1 MGEWTAL
8 DLSPAQG
15 SRLKLSFVL
24 FTSMNSENIDP
35 HSTKASEPD
44 HSIEST
50 KAPESAPAAETKSS
64 SQTLPILPV
73 RGIVLFPG
81 MAVPLTIGRPSGLKL
96 IDAELP
102 ENKVLG
108 ILFQKDEQQQQPGPP
123 DLFQIGVSAQVL
135 KMVRQ
140 ADGTVVLIVQIL
152 ERIQAEF
159 FTQIEPYLRASIR
172 TLPTVIPEG
181 ADKELSASL
190 NNLRDSAIKLLDLS
204 PEIPEAAKT
213 TLASVDEPERLTD
226 MLAGN
231 LSIDTASKQ
240 KILEEADLLKR
251 MHMVQEALQRQIEIA
266 ELQQKLRKDVEGQFS
281 DTQRRAYL
289 REQLRAIQRELGEEE
304 PGGEEQAEQLRKR
317 LQEAGAPEQVL
328 ATADKELKRLAHV
341 PSASPEYSVIVS
353 YVEMLADLPWNK
365 ATEDD
370 ADLEHAQQILDRD
383 HYGLE
388 KVKRRIIE
396 FLAVRKLNPSGR
408 SPILCFLGPPGVGKT
423 SLGQS
428 IADALGRKFS
438 RISLGG
444 IRDEAE
450 IRGHRRTY
458 IGAMPGRIIQEIR
471 RLGYRNP
478 VLMLDEVDKIGADI
492 RGDPSSALL
501 EVLDPRQNNAFV
513 DRYLD
518 VPFDLSQVIF
528 IGTANY
534 PEAIPAPLR
543 DRMEMIALPGYTE
556 AEKLQIALRYL
567 VPRQL
572 QENGLQPNQCKFEED
587 AVRTIIQE
595 YTYEAGVRD
604 LERRIAAVCR
614 SIAAEIA
621 RGIKAEV
628 TATSSL
634 VRGILGNSAR
644 SVREQHLP
652 KSTVGVATGLAYTPT
667 GGDILFI
674 EATRYPGKGNLLL
687 TGQVGDVMRESMQA
701 AYSLVKSRAR
711 QLNIDPKEFAETD
724 VHIHVPSGAIQ
735 KDGPSAGV
743 AMVTAIASLFSNRP
757 IRNDLAMTG
766 EITLRGV
773 VLPIGGLKEKSLA
786 ALRAGINHIVIPKD
800 NEKDL
805 EDIPREARKH
815 LQFHPVSAIDEV
827 LQLAIEPDKG

>member
-1 MGEWTAL
+1 
-8 DLSPAQG
+8 
-15 SRLKLSFVL
+15 
-24 FTSMNSENIDP
+24 MNSENIDP
-35 HSTKASEPD
+35 HF
-44 HSIEST
+44 T
-50 KAPESAPAAETKSS
+50 KAPEPGQLTESAKNPPESGPASNTTSP

-102 ENKVLG
+102 GNKMLG
-108 ILFQKDEQQQQPGPP
+108 ILFQKDEQQQQPGPS
-123 DLFQIGVSAQVL
+123 DLFPIGVSAQVL

-159 FTQIEPYLRASIR
+159 FIQMEPYLRASVR
-172 TLPTVIPEG
+172 TVPTITPEG
-181 ADKELSASL
+181 VEKELSASL
-190 NNLRDSAIKLLDLS
+190 NNLRESAIKLLDLS
-204 PEIPEAAKT
+204 PEIPEGAKAA
-213 TLASVDEPERLTD
+213 LASVDEPERLTD

-328 ATADKELKRLAHV
+328 ATAEKELKRLAHV

-365 ATEDD
+365 VTEDD

-478 VLMLDEVDKIGADI
+478 ILMLDEVDKIGADI
-492 RGDPSSALL
+492 RGDPASALL
-501 EVLDPRQNNAFV
+501 EVLDPRQNHAFV

-534 PEAIPAPLR
+534 PEAIPPPLR

-567 VPRQL
+567 IPRQL
-572 QENGLQPNQCKFEED
+572 QENGLQANQCRFEED

-621 RGIKAEV
+621 RGVTAEV
-628 TATSSL
+628 TATPGL

-644 SVREQHLP
+644 SVREQQLP

-687 TGQVGDVMRESMQA
+687 TGQVGDIMRESMQA
-701 AYSLVKSRAR
+701 AYSLVKSRAS

-805 EDIPREARKH
+805 EDIPREARKR
-815 LQFHPVSAIDEV
+815 LQFHPVGTIDEV
-827 LQLAIEPDKG
+827 LQLAIEPDKQ